1 MKSAIFF
8 RAVLAMGV
16 VIGLPLTAT
25 LAAPVPAKPLPTNS
39 LYHLTVPLT
48 DQAGRTVKLEDW
60 RGKPVIVSMFY
71 RSCQFVCPRIVES
84 IKRNQESLGT
94 QRTPVLMVSFDPA
107 RDDVAALAEMA
118 TEHGLDQKLW
128 TLARADARD
137 VRKLAATLN
146 IQYRE
151 LPSGE
156 FNHTSVLILLDRDG
170 RKVGQTGVLGE
181 ADPKFVKLIKKANV
195 ARD

>member
-1 MKSAIFF
+1 MKSAIVF
-8 RAVLAMGV
+8 RTLLAIGV

-25 LAAPVPAKPLPTNS
+25 LAAPAPANPLPANS
-39 LYHLTVPLT
+39 LYHLTIPLT
-48 DQAGRTVKLEDW
+48 DQTGRTVKLEDW

-84 IKRNQESLGT
+84 VKRTEENLGA
-94 QRTPVLMVSFDPA
+94 QRIPVLMVSFDPA

-128 TLARADARD
+128 TLARAEARN
-137 VRKLAATLN
+137 VRKLAAALN

-156 FNHTSVLILLDRDG
+156 FNHTSVLILLDREG

-181 ADPKFVKLIKKANV
+181 ADPKFVKLVKKAV
-195 ARD
+195 AAK

>member
-8 RAVLAMGV
+8 RTLLAIGV
-16 VIGLPLTAT
+16 VIGLPLTPT
-25 LAAPVPAKPLPTNS
+25 LAAPAPANPLPANS
-39 LYHLTVPLT
+39 LYHLTIPLT

-84 IKRNQESLGT
+84 VKRTEENLGA

-128 TLARADARD
+128 TLARAEARN
-137 VRKLAATLN
+137 VRKLAAALN

-156 FNHTSVLILLDRDG
+156 FNHTSVLILLDREG

-181 ADPKFVKLIKKANV
+181 ADPTFVKLVKKTV
-195 ARD
+195 AAK

>member
-1 MKSAIFF
+1 MKSAIVF
-8 RAVLAMGV
+8 RTLLAIGV

-25 LAAPVPAKPLPTNS
+25 LAAPAPANPLPANS
-39 LYHLTVPLT
+39 LYHLTIPLT

-84 IKRNQESLGT
+84 VKRTEENLGA

-128 TLARADARD
+128 TLARAEARN
-137 VRKLAATLN
+137 VRKLAAALN

-156 FNHTSVLILLDRDG
+156 FNHTSVLILLDREG

-181 ADPKFVKLIKKANV
+181 ADPKFVKLVKKTV
-195 ARD
+195 AAK

>member
-1 MKSAIFF
+1 MKSAIVF
-8 RAVLAMGV
+8 RTLLAIGV

-25 LAAPVPAKPLPTNS
+25 LAAPAPANPLPANS
-39 LYHLTVPLT
+39 LYHLTIPLT

-84 IKRNQESLGT
+84 VKRTEESLGA

-128 TLARADARD
+128 TLARAEARN
-137 VRKLAATLN
+137 VRKLAAALN

-156 FNHTSVLILLDRDG
+156 FNHTSVLILLDREG

-181 ADPKFVKLIKKANV
+181 ADPKFVKLVKKAV
-195 ARD
+195 AAK

>member
-1 MKSAIFF
+1 
-8 RAVLAMGV
+8 
-16 VIGLPLTAT
+16 
-25 LAAPVPAKPLPTNS
+25 
-39 LYHLTVPLT
+39 
-48 DQAGRTVKLEDW
+48 
-60 RGKPVIVSMFY
+60 MFY

-84 IKRNQESLGT
+84 VKRTEENLGA

-128 TLARADARD
+128 TLARAEARN
-137 VRKLAATLN
+137 VRKLAAALN

-156 FNHTSVLILLDRDG
+156 FNHTSVLILLDREG

-181 ADPKFVKLIKKANV
+181 ADPTFVKLVKKTV
-195 ARD
+195 AAK

>member
-1 MKSAIFF
+1 MKSAIVF
-8 RAVLAMGV
+8 RTLLAIGV

-25 LAAPVPAKPLPTNS
+25 LAAPVAANPLPANS
-39 LYHLTVPLT
+39 LYHLTIPLT
-48 DQAGRTVKLEDW
+48 DQTGRTVKLEDW

-84 IKRNQESLGT
+84 VKRTEENLGA

-128 TLARADARD
+128 TLARAEARN
-137 VRKLAATLN
+137 VRKLAAALN

-156 FNHTSVLILLDRDG
+156 FNHTSVLILLDREG

-181 ADPKFVKLIKKANV
+181 ADPKFVKLVKKTV
-195 ARD
+195 AAK

>member
-1 MKSAIFF
+1 MKSAIFL
-8 RAVLAMGV
+8 RTLLAIGV
-16 VIGLPLTAT
+16 AIGLPLTVT
-25 LAAPVPAKPLPTNS
+25 FAAPAPANPLPANS
-39 LYHLTVPLT
+39 LYHLTIPLT

-84 IKRNQESLGT
+84 VKRTEENLGS

-128 TLARADARD
+128 TLARAEARD
-137 VRKLAATLN
+137 VRKLAAALN

-181 ADPKFVKLIKKANV
+181 ADPKFVKLVKKTV
-195 ARD
+195 AAK

>member
-1 MKSAIFF
+1 MKSAIVF
-8 RAVLAMGV
+8 RTLLAIGV

-25 LAAPVPAKPLPTNS
+25 LAAPAPANPLPANS
-39 LYHLTVPLT
+39 LYHLAIPLT
-48 DQAGRTVKLEDW
+48 DQAGRNVKLEDW

-84 IKRNQESLGT
+84 VKRTEENLGA

-128 TLARADARD
+128 TLARAEARN
-137 VRKLAATLN
+137 VRKLAAALN

-156 FNHTSVLILLDRDG
+156 FNHTSVLILLDREG

-181 ADPKFVKLIKKANV
+181 ADPKFVKLVKKAV
-195 ARD
+195 AAK

>member
-8 RAVLAMGV
+8 RALLAIGV
-16 VIGLPLTAT
+16 VIGLPLSAT
-25 LAAPVPAKPLPTNS
+25 YAAPAPANPLPANS
-39 LYHLTVPLT
+39 LYHLTIPLT
-48 DQAGRTVKLEDW
+48 DQTGRTVKLEDW
-60 RGKPVIVSMFY
+60 RGKLVIVSMFY

-84 IKRNQESLGT
+84 VKRTEENLGA

-128 TLARADARD
+128 TLARAEARN
-137 VRKLAATLN
+137 VRKLAAALN

-156 FNHTSVLILLDRDG
+156 FNHTSVLILLDREG

-181 ADPKFVKLIKKANV
+181 ADPKFVKLVKKTV
-195 ARD
+195 AAK